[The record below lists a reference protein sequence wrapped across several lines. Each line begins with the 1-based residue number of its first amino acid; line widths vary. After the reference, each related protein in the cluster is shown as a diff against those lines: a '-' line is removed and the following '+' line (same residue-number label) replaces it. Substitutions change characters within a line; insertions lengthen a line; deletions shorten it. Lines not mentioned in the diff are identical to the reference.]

1 MSVSFI
7 SSPYHDTEKSPV
19 DLLDATKA
27 AVRYIIDTLV
37 AEKGLTRIEAY
48 FLCSVAGDLRLH
60 EVVDMPNYVVG
71 MMMPLSI
78 FGHTP
83 ASSS

>member
-1 MSVSFI
+1 M
-7 SSPYHDTEKSPV
+7 
-19 DLLDATKA
+19 
-27 AVRYIIDTLV
+27 IDTLV

-83 ASSS
+83 ASS

>member
-1 MSVSFI
+1 M
-7 SSPYHDTEKSPV
+7 
-19 DLLDATKA
+19 
-27 AVRYIIDTLV
+27 IDTLV

-71 MMMPLSI
+71 MMMPMSI
-78 FGHTP
+78 F
-83 ASSS
+83 AQ